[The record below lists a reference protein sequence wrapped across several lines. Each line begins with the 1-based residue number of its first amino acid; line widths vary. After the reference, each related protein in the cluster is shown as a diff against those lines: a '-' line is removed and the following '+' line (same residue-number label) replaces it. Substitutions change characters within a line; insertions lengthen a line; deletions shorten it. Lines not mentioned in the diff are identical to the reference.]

1 MNNGNSPQFSTDF
14 SREFSL
20 NFPIIMAPMFLVSNH
35 AMIVSAMRSGIMGVF
50 PSLNYRNNEELEK
63 AIAALAEQ
71 RIREQHKGNFGVNL
85 IVQQTNPFF
94 KKHLEICE
102 KHKVPFYITSLGN
115 PRPVID
121 VAQSTGAKVYSDV
134 TNLLHAEKCAREG
147 CHGFIAV
154 GQGAGGHAG
163 PHPLSV
169 LIPQLKSEFP
179 HIPVIAAGGMATGAG
194 LLSTAALG
202 ASGFSIGTRY
212 IASAE
217 ATVSNEYKNAIVN
230 AGMDDIVMTERL
242 SGTPCNIINTPY
254 AKKLGYKQ
262 NFFEKFLSNNKRT
275 KKLFKTW
282 VQYSGMKKLYASVVP
297 GSYDNL
303 WTAGKSASLVKNILP
318 CEEITLE
325 LQREFYEAMESLKG
339 KF

>member
-1 MNNGNSPQFSTDF
+1 
-14 SREFSL
+14 
-20 NFPIIMAPMFLVSNH
+20 MFLVSNH

-50 PSLNYRNNEELEK
+50 PSLNYRNHEELEK

-325 LQREFYEAMESLKG
+325 LKREFYEAMESLKG